1 MHIYFFLFFLHNA
14 MNGYSEG
21 SVARQ
26 STRRLSKQSTFRLRV
41 SLRGFAAAQIRED
54 EKERLKRDKINY
66 IPFFF

>member
-1 MHIYFFLFFLHNA
+1 